1 MKLKIPKKAV
11 IIGASVLAVAGIGA
25 GIFAVAAKGGSKP
38 VYVYSF
44 DICGMTD
51 YWGDQQSTSGLV
63 RADNIQTVM
72 LTDTQTVTGVE
83 VQQGDHVKKGDLL
96 LSFDTTLNDLALEKK
111 RLGVEQLKLQLEE
124 EQQRLQE
131 IRNYTPYTP
140 RQDDGSSSGSS
151 RLCSG
156 KSVP

>member
-11 IIGASVLAVAGIGA
+11 IIGASVLAVAGIGT

-63 RADNIQTVM
+63 RA
-72 LTDTQTVTGVE
+72 
-83 VQQGDHVKKGDLL
+83 
-96 LSFDTTLNDLALEKK
+96 TTS
-111 RLGVEQLKLQLEE
+111 R
-124 EQQRLQE
+124 
-131 IRNYTPYTP
+131 
-140 RQDDGSSSGSS
+140 
-151 RLCSG
+151 RLCSPTPRPSPAWRSNRG
-156 KSVP
+156 TM

>member
-1 MKLKIPKKAV
+1 M
-11 IIGASVLAVAGIGA
+11 
-25 GIFAVAAKGGSKP
+25 AAKGGSKP

-83 VQQGDHVKKGDLL
+83 VQQG
-96 LSFDTTLNDLALEKK
+96 TM
-111 RLGVEQLKLQLEE
+111 
-124 EQQRLQE
+124 
-131 IRNYTPYTP
+131 
-140 RQDDGSSSGSS
+140 
-151 RLCSG
+151 
-156 KSVP
+156 